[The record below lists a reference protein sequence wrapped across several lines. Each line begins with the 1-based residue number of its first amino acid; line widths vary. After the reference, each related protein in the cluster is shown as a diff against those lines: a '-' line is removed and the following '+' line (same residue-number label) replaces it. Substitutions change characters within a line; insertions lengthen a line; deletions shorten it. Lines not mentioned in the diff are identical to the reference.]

1 MKHFKTI
8 EKIDTGILYILEFV
22 SSISVLLLAFGLIA
36 SMANV
41 LTKGAV
47 LTDHLWMQQVWA
59 WTQCIAIDAS
69 VVGTIIRSFRFEL
82 EGQRVKSYLNGI
94 LALFLLFTAAIVSNI
109 EAVQQTLNTSLN
121 QAYLHVH
128 VPIEVLIWIRSLAIV
143 LLIVVHALDH
153 VQLEKI
159 KNNPSDSLQLT
170 PELISELQV
179 LLTKISLAETPSETV
194 QIPQTTGMAET
205 QETAETQQTQ
215 EIAGEGIVS
224 RCDLLLTVSARRET
238 KCLTPIPRVS
248 PDGTSAAI

>member
-41 LTKGAV
+41 
-47 LTDHLWMQQVWA
+47 
-59 WTQCIAIDAS
+59 
-69 VVGTIIRSFRFEL
+69 
-82 EGQRVKSYLNGI
+82 
-94 LALFLLFTAAIVSNI
+94 
-109 EAVQQTLNTSLN
+109 NTSLN
-121 QAYLHVH
+121 RAYLHVH

-153 VQLEKI
+153 VQLEKT

-179 LLTKISLAETPSETV
+179 LLTKIPLAETPSETV

-205 QETAETQQTQ
+205 RETAETEQTQ

-224 RCDLLLTVSARRET
+224 RCDLLLTVSAEESNKVLDAYT
-238 KCLTPIPRVS
+238 KGIPRRDICRHLKWGS
-248 PDGTSAAI
+248 SKYTTETGA